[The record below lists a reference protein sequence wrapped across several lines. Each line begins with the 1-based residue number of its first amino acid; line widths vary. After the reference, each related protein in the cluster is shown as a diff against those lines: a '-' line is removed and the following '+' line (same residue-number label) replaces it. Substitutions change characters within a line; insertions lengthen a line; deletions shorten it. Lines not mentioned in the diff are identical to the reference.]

1 MTRYTKAEQTEARAY
16 LLEVLQPGATVYT
29 VCTHVASS
37 GMSRVLELLV
47 ALPDSDG
54 KPYIRRISWLAC
66 KAAGF
71 RWSKAHEGLQISG
84 CGQDMGF
91 YAVYCLGRSL
101 WPDGTP
107 EPHGQRNGQ
116 PDTDGGYALR
126 HQWL

>member
-1 MTRYTKAEQTEARAY
+1 MHRYTKEEQTQARTY
-16 LLEVLQPGATVYT
+16 LLEILQPGATVYT

-71 RWSKAHEGLQISG
+71 SWSKAHEGLQIRG
-84 CGQDMGF
+84 CGMDMGF
-91 YAVYCLGRSL
+91 HAVYSLGRAL

>member
-1 MTRYTKAEQTEARAY
+1 MHRYTKEEQAQARMY
-16 LLEVLQPGATVYT
+16 LLEILQPGATVYT

-47 ALPDSDG
+47 ALQDSEG
-54 KPYIRRISWLAC
+54 KPYIRNISWLAC

-71 RWSKAHEGLQISG
+71 SWNKAHEGLQIRG
-84 CGQDMGF
+84 CGMDMGF
-91 YAVYCLGRSL
+91 HAVHSLGRAL

-126 HQWL
+126 QQWL